1 MIPPVPHKY
10 QSQMKFTQA
19 QSAIIEEIG
28 NTNEV
33 ANYSQRMR
41 AIQPLLDAQIISR
54 KVIHDADGLS
64 IGYHWDL
71 M

>member
-1 MIPPVPHKY
+1 
-10 QSQMKFTQA
+10 MKFTQA
-19 QSAIIEEIG
+19 QSEIIEEIG

-33 ANYSQRMR
+33 VNYAQRMR

-54 KVIHDADGLS
+54 KLIYDNDGMS
-64 IGYHWDL
+64 IGYSWDL